1 MSACLLGR
9 NYSRY
14 STYLK
19 CHLPRKVTTTLK
31 PNYSSG
37 NSSSSCVCD
46 CRYEKVKKCNYHEEQ
61 ECHTDYKSKC
71 RKIKGPDM

>member
-1 MSACLLGR
+1 MSKGM
-9 NYSRY
+9 NFFKIFFVFEMSF
-14 STYLK
+14 
-19 CHLPRKVTTTLK
+19 PPKVTTTLK
-31 PNYSSG
+31 PNLRIG
-37 NSSSSCVCD
+37 NGSSSCVCD

>member
-1 MSACLLGR
+1 M
-9 NYSRY
+9 
-14 STYLK
+14 
-19 CHLPRKVTTTLK
+19 TTTLK
-31 PNYSSG
+31 PNLRTG
-37 NSSSSCVCD
+37 NGSSSCVCD